1 MEDEDIHSGGLSAPH
16 TPLDGFQIFLGMTL
30 DGFQIFLGMTL
41 NGFQIFLGRFL
52 HSIHQM
58 NALCICFAILF
69 NWMNRFG
76 MRIAALEKKIEEI
89 ERHVIIDMDAE
100 NGNK

>member
-30 DGFQIFLGMTL
+30 DGFQIFLG
-41 NGFQIFLGRFL
+41 QFL